1 MAKRENKSSA
11 LGGSNRDALNQLQ
24 ARTDLTIAEEKKIDK
39 LRRDLE
45 REGVRSKYDLMR
57 DLEEEAHQKRLA
69 NYEKEGNK
77 IGSFWEKN
85 FGTLQT
91 ATNTLVDTIDKSLQ
105 DYLSAQQALSAHL
118 SGSNTSLSD
127 MMNKLQSTL
136 SSTSLVKQQDV
147 FNNLANLVR
156 SGISYNVE
164 QRAFLQTLAKD
175 IDMVFD
181 SWTSSMNQLVR
192 LQNADST
199 ANRLAIEYSL
209 QQFLNENYR
218 TSEYIV
224 TSFAN
229 VSNTL
234 LAAQSTMSATNAMTF
249 EAAVQ
254 AQLGQMYSAG
264 FNESTVNS
272 IAKAI
277 NDLGSGQ
284 IPTGGGI
291 SNLVLMAAA
300 RAGLDYGQL
309 LNEGLNA
316 RSANTILS
324 SLTAYMSEMGENQS
338 NVVRSQLGNLFGVTI
353 TDIMASQNL
362 RETNG
367 SISTDIS
374 GLLGDYGG
382 FMTTGNRLQN
392 VVANLLYGFGTN
404 IASNDAQLMTYEVT
418 KLIRNSGIGNLL
430 QSYGD
435 NLYRDGKEG
444 RGVALQLAGIAAN
457 NAVLLPIMSSVMGS
471 IGDIASSL
479 SYTGN
484 VMALYNALGESIQGT
499 TVKISSAGTSGS
511 MYVGNGSTSDIL
523 SGSTSSLTDV
533 ASSVTSIEGDKAT
546 VEDNVET
553 ISNNL
558 ISILDI
564 LDTYMENINNSLSD
578 IALTIG
584 PLATGWRNIVGTSI

>member
-1 MAKRENKSSA
+1 
-11 LGGSNRDALNQLQ
+11 
-24 ARTDLTIAEEKKIDK
+24 
-39 LRRDLE
+39 
-45 REGVRSKYDLMR
+45 
-57 DLEEEAHQKRLA
+57 
-69 NYEKEGNK
+69 
-77 IGSFWEKN
+77 
-85 FGTLQT
+85 
-91 ATNTLVDTIDKSLQ
+91 
-105 DYLSAQQALSAHL
+105 
-118 SGSNTSLSD
+118 
-127 MMNKLQSTL
+127 MNKLQSTL

-338 NVVRSQLGNLFGVTI
+338 NVVKSQLGNLFGVTI

-404 IASNDAQLMTYEVT
+404 MASNEAQLMTYEVT
-418 KLIRNSGIGNLL
+418 KMISRSGLGDLL
-430 QSYGD
+430 YNTGEALNIPIASQ
-435 NLYRDGKEG
+435 
-444 RGVALQLAGIAAN
+444 ALQLAGIAAN
-457 NAVLLPIMSSVMGS
+457 NAVLLPILSSVVGS
-471 IGDIASSL
+471 IGDITSSL
-479 SYTGN
+479 GYTGN
-484 VMALYNALGESIQGT
+484 VMALYNALGEGMQGT
-499 TVKISSAGTSGS
+499 SVRISSAGTSGS
-511 MYVGNGSTSDIL
+511 MYVGNGSASDIL

-533 ASSVTSIEGDKAT
+533 ASSVTSIESDKAT

-564 LDTYMENINNSLSD
+564 LDTYMENMNNSLSE
-578 IALTIG
+578 IALAIG
-584 PLATGWRNIVGTSI
+584 PLESGWRNIVGASI

>member
-91 ATNTLVDTIDKSLQ
+91 ATNTLVDTIDRSLQ

-338 NVVRSQLGNLFGVTI
+338 NVVKSQLGNLFGVTI

-404 IASNDAQLMTYEVT
+404 MASNEAQLMTYEVT
-418 KLIRNSGIGNLL
+418 KMISRSGLGDLL
-430 QSYGD
+430 YNTGEALNIPIASQ
-435 NLYRDGKEG
+435 
-444 RGVALQLAGIAAN
+444 ALQLAGIAAN
-457 NAVLLPIMSSVMGS
+457 NAVLLPILSSVVGS
-471 IGDIASSL
+471 IGDITSSL
-479 SYTGN
+479 GYTGN
-484 VMALYNALGESIQGT
+484 VMALYNALGEGMQGT
-499 TVKISSAGTSGS
+499 SVRISSAGTSGS
-511 MYVGNGSTSDIL
+511 MYVGNGSASDIL

-533 ASSVTSIEGDKAT
+533 ASSVTSIESDKAT

-564 LDTYMENINNSLSD
+564 LDTYMENMNNSLSE
-578 IALTIG
+578 IALAIG
-584 PLATGWRNIVGTSI
+584 PLESGWRNIVGASI